1 METRTGKYDNE
12 ESSMSRTK
20 RNQNLYNEISDLSI
34 DTFDV
39 NSNSEILGN
48 NGTTIDVERL
58 RDMLDKKYREEPK
71 KKSLADIDEDEQI
84 EDIKLNETR
93 EYDIN
98 QILSK
103 AKEEKMEDDYEVE
116 RLKKLRNTQVNILSD
131 LNIDNLKKEDI
142 EVKAVSDREGAELRT
157 LIDTINLT
165 ESTNAIKDLDPLD
178 LFEDLKGDDDETKVQ
193 GISELTNE
201 IVKAATKEVELKEIK
216 PFEEEKEEKKELD
229 NSFYTTSSILKNED
243 FDDFADLKDDI
254 NATKVLVRILIVVVI
269 LAFICGVVFLLNNI
283 LEWGLF

>member
-1 METRTGKYDNE
+1 METRTSKYNNNDDNNL
-12 ESSMSRTK
+12 MSRTK
-20 RNQNLYNEISDLSI
+20 RNQSLYNEINDLSI

-39 NSNSEILGN
+39 NSNSEILSN
-48 NGTTIDVERL
+48 NGTTIDIERL
-58 RDMLDKKYREEPK
+58 KSMLDKKYREEPRS
-71 KKSLADIDEDEQI
+71 KSLGEINNDEGI

-103 AKEEKMEDDYEVE
+103 AKEEKNEDDYEVE

-142 EVKAVSDREGAELRT
+142 QVKAVSDREGEELRT

-165 ESTNAIKDLDPLD
+165 ESTNTIKDLDPLD
-178 LFEDLKGDDDETKVQ
+178 LFSDLKGDDDETKVK
-193 GISELTNE
+193 GISELTDELAKIRENE
-201 IVKAATKEVELKEIK
+201 NIK
-216 PFEEEKEEKKELD
+216 VNNEKKEEVKDELE
-229 NSFYTTSSILKNED
+229 NSFYTTSSILKKED

-254 NATKVLVRILIVVVI
+254 NATKVIVRILIVVVI